1 MTLRNENIASK
12 LLNEINGI
20 RELHCKWI
28 LKSSNMEITYKS
40 LQQNW
45 RTEAQSEFDFFFP
58 DK

>member
-28 LKSSNMEITYKS
+28 LKSSNMEIT
-40 LQQNW
+40 
-45 RTEAQSEFDFFFP
+45 
-58 DK
+58 